1 MIASESKGADDVVGE
16 TVSLLLTRWTFAA
29 PYPLALLQKSGRVV
43 WCNAA
48 AMRLLQGTSPM
59 VLRNGLLTTRRT
71 TTTTSFRAWLKE
83 LTPEPAFHV
92 VQGDAAQG
100 NVVMQAMTVSG
111 AADEVVGC
119 RLRPAGART
128 EIADLAVALGV
139 TPAQSGIVRR
149 MILGSSLEQ
158 ISEAT
163 GLSITTVRTHLRNIY
178 ARLNISSRDEL
189 FRLCLPYVF
198 LDEPESPRPS
208 SPAPQAVR
216 KAWGQR
222 LVRTHRRS
230 R

>member
-1 MIASESKGADDVVGE
+1 MIASGSKGADVVGE

-29 PYPLALLQKSGRVV
+29 PYPLALLQKNGRLV

-48 AMRLLQGTSPM
+48 AMRLLQGASPM
-59 VLRNGLLTTRRT
+59 VLRNGLLLTRKST
-71 TTTTSFRAWLKE
+71 TTTAFRNWLKG
-83 LTPEPAFHV
+83 LNDEPSLHV
-92 VQGDAAQG
+92 VRGDGVQG
-100 NVVMQAMTVSG
+100 NVVIQAMAVSG

-119 RLRPAGART
+119 RLRVSGART
-128 EIADLAVALGV
+128 EIADLAMALGI

-158 ISEAT
+158 ISDET

-178 ARLNISSRDEL
+178 ARLGISSRDEL

-198 LDEPESPRPS
+198 LDEPERPRPT
-208 SPAPQAVR
+208 PAPPSTR
-216 KAWGQR
+216 KAWSQR
-222 LVRTHRRS
+222 FVRPHRSS

>member
-1 MIASESKGADDVVGE
+1 MIANGSKGADVVGE

-29 PYPLALLQKSGRVV
+29 PYPLVLLQKTGRLV

-48 AMRLLQGTSPM
+48 AMRLLQGASPL
-59 VLRNGLLTTRRT
+59 VLRNGQLMARRSAANS
-71 TTTTSFRAWLKE
+71 SFRAWLKAV
-83 LTPEPAFHV
+83 TDGPSFHV
-92 VQGDAAQG
+92 VRGDLPQA
-100 NVVMQAMTVSG
+100 NVVIQAMAVSG
-111 AADEVVGC
+111 AADDVVGC
-119 RLRPAGART
+119 RLRSAGART
-128 EIADLAVALGV
+128 EIADLALALGI

-158 ISEAT
+158 ISDET

-198 LDEPESPRPS
+198 LDEPESPRPPPPQ
-208 SPAPQAVR
+208 PAR
-216 KAWGQR
+216 KPWGQR
-222 LVRTHRRS
+222 FVRTHRSS

>member
-1 MIASESKGADDVVGE
+1 MIANGSKGADVVGE

-29 PYPLALLQKSGRVV
+29 PYPLVLLQKTGRLV

-48 AMRLLQGTSPM
+48 AMRLLQGASPL
-59 VLRNGLLTTRRT
+59 VLRNGQLMARR
-71 TTTTSFRAWLKE
+71 SAANSGFRAWLKGV
-83 LTPEPAFHV
+83 TDGPSFHV
-92 VQGDAAQG
+92 VRGDLPQA
-100 NVVMQAMTVSG
+100 NVVIQAMAVSG
-111 AADEVVGC
+111 AADDVVGC
-119 RLRPAGART
+119 RLRSAGART
-128 EIADLAVALGV
+128 EIADLALALGI

-158 ISEAT
+158 ISDET

-198 LDEPESPRPS
+198 LDEPESPRPPPPQ
-208 SPAPQAVR
+208 PAR
-216 KAWGQR
+216 KPWGQR
-222 LVRTHRRS
+222 FVRTHRSS

>member
-1 MIASESKGADDVVGE
+1 MIASGSKGADVVGE

-29 PYPLALLQKSGRVV
+29 PYPLALLQKNGRLV

-48 AMRLLQGTSPM
+48 AMRLLQGISPM
-59 VLRNGLLTTRRT
+59 VLRNGLLLTRRAAT
-71 TTTTSFRAWLKE
+71 TNTFRTWLKA
-83 LTPEPAFHV
+83 LADEPSFHV
-92 VQGDAAQG
+92 VRGDATQG
-100 NVVMQAMTVSG
+100 NVVIQAMAVSG
-111 AADEVVGC
+111 STDEVVGC
-119 RLRPAGART
+119 RLRSAGARA
-128 EIADLAVALGV
+128 EIADLTVALGI

-158 ISEAT
+158 ISEET

-178 ARLNISSRDEL
+178 ARLGISSRDEL

-198 LDEPESPRPS
+198 LDEPERPRP
-208 SPAPQAVR
+208 PPPPQAAR

-222 LVRTHRRS
+222 FVRTHRSS